1 MIEMMQTAP
10 LIALGLLAVGL
21 AFGLVL
27 GRLVLPSATRARKLQ
42 REVETLRGEQARYQR
57 QVTEHFQ
64 TTAVLVGDLTSSY
77 KAVYEHLATG
87 ARTLSDPAL
96 SAHGF
101 GAPRLIVEG
110 GVPER
115 LPEEPIARD
124 RVAAP
129 APGPDAAVSSPADG
143 LDAIVKPPPDEEASF
158 STTAPAAIPG
168 SASGADARPA
178 PTSPPARGASSRAAA
193 EPAPGASP
201 EVRPAVPSAGD

>member
-27 GRLVLPSATRARKLQ
+27 GHFVLPSATRARKLQ
-42 REVETLRGEQARYQR
+42 REVETLRGERARYQR

-96 SAHGF
+96 SAPGF
-101 GAPRLIVEG
+101 GAPRLIVDG

-115 LPEEPIARD
+115 LPEDPLARD
-124 RVAAP
+124 RDAGP
-129 APGPDAAVSSPADG
+129 ASSREDAVSPASEVRGATVTLPSD
-143 LDAIVKPPPDEEASF
+143 DEASSSAVA
-158 STTAPAAIPG
+158 STATPGAAG
-168 SASGADARPA
+168 DADARPA
-178 PTSPPARGASSRAAA
+178 PASPPERVASTAAA
-193 EPAPGASP
+193 AGPVPGPAA
-201 EVRPAVPSAGD
+201 RPAAPFASD